1 MGRTRLERHPWRLVW
16 WCEVCGRQSRARC
29 PVEMVPLFVSWDR
42 VGGTTLSMSEVAD
55 MVAVDLDMLN
65 EAIADELL

>member
-1 MGRTRLERHPWRLVW
+1 
-16 WCEVCGRQSRARC
+16 
-29 PVEMVPLFVSWDR
+29 MVPLFVSWDR
-42 VGGTTLSMSEVAD
+42 VGGTTLSMREVAD